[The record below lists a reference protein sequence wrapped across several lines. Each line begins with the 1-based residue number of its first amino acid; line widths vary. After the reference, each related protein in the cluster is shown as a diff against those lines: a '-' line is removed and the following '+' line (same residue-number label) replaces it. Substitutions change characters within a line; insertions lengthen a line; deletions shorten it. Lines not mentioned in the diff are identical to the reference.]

1 MAWRLEHKQIQDFA
15 KEYVGATTGVAG
27 MAALSYSQSP
37 HLTGVGK
44 TVPQK
49 QQLGTFKVPQAAL
62 PVFPHNHGLPCS
74 GEMKQDLSPPPPRK
88 TASIQGMAPSRVE
101 AAVLHSNV
109 NFFTRRK

>member
-1 MAWRLEHKQIQDFA
+1 MEGSGEGEPAMAWRLEHKQIQDFA

-49 QQLGTFKVPQAAL
+49 QQLGTFKVPQAGKESLSSTSSTKAHLFPLPSPRPAL
-62 PVFPHNHGLPCS
+62 LLL
-74 GEMKQDLSPPPPRK
+74 LSLLY
-88 TASIQGMAPSRVE
+88 QM
-101 AAVLHSNV
+101 
-109 NFFTRRK
+109 